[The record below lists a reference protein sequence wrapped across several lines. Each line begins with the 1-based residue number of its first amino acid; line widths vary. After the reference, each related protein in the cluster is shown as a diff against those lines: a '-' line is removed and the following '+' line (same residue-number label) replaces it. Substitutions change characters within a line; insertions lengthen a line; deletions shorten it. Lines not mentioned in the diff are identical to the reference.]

1 MPTSLL
7 SASTVLVGNCKY
19 MKKYLFIF
27 CLLPLI
33 SLGQQASMKGAW
45 GLENSFGQTVLLIT
59 DQVFSLTQYNFMDKK
74 FISSEGGTWRSEGK
88 DIWLAYDWSSKDTS
102 KVGKEIKVNFAVS
115 SGQLNFGLL
124 DQRLTKLDQGKP
136 GALQGEWIIS
146 GNYANGVVSKRP
158 SPFYPRRT
166 MKILTGNHFQWIA
179 FNVKTKEFFGTGGG
193 TYTTS
198 ADGKYVETI
207 AFFTKAASSIG
218 KNVEFTYS
226 FQDGDWRHKGQ
237 KSTGGPMDECWTPR
251 KFYLK
256 K

>member
-1 MPTSLL
+1 
-7 SASTVLVGNCKY
+7 

-33 SLGQQASMKGAW
+33 SLGQQASIKGAW

-59 DQVFSLTQYNFMDKK
+59 DQVFSLTQYNFVEKK
-74 FISSEGGTWRSEGK
+74 FISSEGGTWRKEGNS
-88 DIWLAYDWSSKDTS
+88 IFLAYDWSSKDTA
-102 KVGKEIKVNFAVS
+102 KVGMEIKISCAVS
-115 SGQLNFGLL
+115 KDELNFGLMDL
-124 DQRLTKLDQGKP
+124 KLKKLDHGKP

-146 GNYANGVVSKRP
+146 GNYTNDVVSKRS

-166 MKILTGNHFQWIA
+166 MKILTGNYFQWIA

-198 ADGKYVETI
+198 VDRKYVETI
-207 AFFTKAASSIG
+207 DFFTKAASSIG
-218 KNVEFTYS
+218 KSVEFTYS
-226 FQDGDWRHKGQ
+226 FQEGDWRHKGQ
-237 KSTGGPMDECWTPR
+237 KSTGGPLDECWTPR

-256 K
+256 N

>member
-1 MPTSLL
+1 
-7 SASTVLVGNCKY
+7 
-19 MKKYLFIF
+19 MKKIVFI
-27 CLLPLI
+27 LLILPLI

-45 GLENSFGQTVLLIT
+45 GLENSLGQTVLLMT
-59 DQVFSLTQYNFMDKK
+59 DQVFSLTQYNFTAKK
-74 FISSEGGTWRSEGK
+74 FISSEGGTWRSDGK
-88 DIWLAYDWSSKDTS
+88 SIWLAFDWSSKDTA
-102 KVGKEIKVNFAVS
+102 KVGKEIKVSIAIS
-115 SGQLNFGLL
+115 SGQLSLSLL
-124 DQRLTKLDQGKP
+124 DQPLNKLDQGEP

-146 GNYANGVVSKRP
+146 GNYLNDVVSKRP
-158 SPFYPRRT
+158 SPFFPRRT

-207 AFFTKAASSIG
+207 EFFTKAASSIG
-218 KNVEFTYS
+218 KSVEFTYS
-226 FQDGDWRHKGQ
+226 FKDGDWRHKGQ

-251 KFYLK
+251 KFYIK